1 MSFAQTVSKKISDIP
16 TGKWI
21 VFIVLLTITI
31 WLVMPMIT
39 MDKVELRKSMEYFY
53 RAAAGVVIMIIL
65 FGKTV
70 TDMLFNQ
77 DLSRR
82 KSSAYMV
89 LLTFY
94 SIALAG
100 GIIFIAVRIL
110 LLYLNANSSSFTG
123 AADNAIQY

>member
-1 MSFAQTVSKKISDIP
+1 MSLAKKIADMP
-16 TGKWI
+16 TGK
-21 VFIVLLTITI
+21 FIIFIALFAFTA

-53 RAAAGVVIMIIL
+53 RAAGGVVIMIIL

-70 TDMLFNQ
+70 TDLLFSQ

-82 KSSAYMV
+82 KSWTYMG

>member
-1 MSFAQTVSKKISDIP
+1 MDIAKKIADIP
-16 TGKWI
+16 TGKFI
-21 VFIVLLTITI
+21 IFIAVFAFTA

-39 MDKVELRKSMEYFY
+39 MEKVELRKSMEYFY
-53 RAAAGVVIMIIL
+53 RAAGGVVVMIIL

-70 TDMLFNQ
+70 TDLLFSQ

-82 KSSAYMV
+82 KSWAYMG

-123 AADNAIQY
+123 AADNGIQYLP

>member
-1 MSFAQTVSKKISDIP
+1 MDIAKKIAAIP
-16 TGKWI
+16 TGKWVI
-21 VFIVLLTITI
+21 FVVLFAVTV
-31 WLVMPMIT
+31 WLVLPMIT
-39 MDKVELRKSMEYFY
+39 MEKVELRKSMDYFY
-53 RAAAGVVIMIIL
+53 RAAGGVVIMIIL

-70 TDMLFNQ
+70 TDLLFSQ

-82 KSSAYMV
+82 KSWAYMG

-110 LLYLNANSSSFTG
+110 LLYLNANSTSFTG
-123 AADNAIQY
+123 AADNAVQY